1 MKKLFLATTAF
12 VALAAFGPA
21 EAADLSRPVMKAP
34 PVVRPACAQFGGFYL
49 GGFGAA
55 GYYDHTW
62 NDRDAWTSELSDDLQ
77 RSNVNAQK
85 TGFIG
90 GVQGGYNW
98 QTGCTVFGIQ
108 ADYGWSSINASVT
121 ETDSDLGIDTDTLT
135 VSSRLRGLGTV
146 RARTGVV
153 VDNLLLYVTGGVA
166 FADFKRSYSQIDLNT
181 PGTETFETR
190 KSKWGWTLGVGTE
203 WAMWGNWSLQSEV
216 LYARFEKDEVSFT
229 CAAAITCGPATPEL
243 KRFDHHDSVWIS
255 KIGLNYR
262 FGGPAVAARY

>member
-1 MKKLFLATTAF
+1 MPGPFLI
-12 VALAAFGPA
+12 AAAYWVTPG
-21 EAADLSRPVMKAP
+21 
-34 PVVRPACAQFGGFYL
+34 
-49 GGFGAA
+49 
-55 GYYDHTW
+55 

-77 RSNVNAQK
+77 RGNVNAQK

-108 ADYGWSSINASVT
+108 ADYGWSSINAEVT
-121 ETDSDLGIDTDTLT
+121 DRQRLGGDTDTLT

-146 RARTGVV
+146 RARTRRRGRQPPA
-153 VDNLLLYVTGGVA
+153 LCHGRRHAAGGVA

-181 PGTETFETR
+181 PGTETFETG
-190 KSKWGWTLGVGTE
+190 KSKWGSTLGVGTE
-203 WAMWGNWSLQSEV
+203 WAIWGNWSLQSEV
-216 LYARFEKDEVSFT
+216 LYAKFEKDETSFT
-229 CAAAITCGPATPEL
+229 CAVFCGALEQ

-262 FGGPAVAARY
+262 FGGPAVMAKY